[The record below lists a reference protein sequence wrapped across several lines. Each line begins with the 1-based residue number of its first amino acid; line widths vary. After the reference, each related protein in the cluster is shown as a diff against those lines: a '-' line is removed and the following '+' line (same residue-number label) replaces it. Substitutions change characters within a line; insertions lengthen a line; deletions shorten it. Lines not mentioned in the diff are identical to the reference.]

1 MKRDMH
7 DPTRVLHHQCST
19 RTDFRFVYKD
29 AGWDAAF
36 WLDDAMSY
44 MAMGNYPYESSY
56 ILNGDGTLPPFPVRA
71 ACDFFDDYYAGR
83 DADGDDGGGGGDDGK
98 EEQMAWLNAV
108 ADFAGVYYNHS
119 GDVGSCFNVAQPV
132 NPESEIVNELWNW
145 QYCTQ
150 IFQLFGQSGP
160 PGDVFWASPWDPQA
174 SAAEC
179 HAQYGDNA
187 TGAFAGSDVFWAT
200 QTYGPNVARCT
211 YACVYVYMID

>member
-83 DADGDDGGGGGDDGK
+83 DADG
-98 EEQMAWLNAV
+98 
-108 ADFAGVYYNHS
+108 
-119 GDVGSCFNVAQPV
+119 
-132 NPESEIVNELWNW
+132 
-145 QYCTQ
+145 
-150 IFQLFGQSGP
+150 
-160 PGDVFWASPWDPQA
+160 
-174 SAAEC
+174 
-179 HAQYGDNA
+179 
-187 TGAFAGSDVFWAT
+187 
-200 QTYGPNVARCT
+200 R
-211 YACVYVYMID
+211 